1 MNKLSKITKEIVE
14 NIDNLNIHFDKVKP
28 KHITKFNKH
37 ISELYDKINYKIIK
51 SETIR
56 NLKNNNYCSVFSLF
70 EYLKNNNLI
79 DEFITNNIRYNGKN
93 YSFENIIKNKN
104 IKVCKL
110 WINIFGRNLL
120 RYIYSLKSIGKIP
133 ELYLKEL
140 NPIDEDILSE
150 FTPVDIFEFISNN
163 NLVTSKYVIEFS
175 VNNTKINL
183 NLKIISK
190 SQIDKNEFDK
200 CVKELF

>member
-1 MNKLSKITKEIVE
+1 MSIPYNLKNVNKYYLETFSNNLLDNIMNKLSKITKEIVE

-28 KHITKFNKH
+28 QHISKLNKHITS
-37 ISELYDKINYKIIK
+37 IYDKINY
-51 SETIR
+51 TILSSNTVR

-79 DEFITNNIRYNGKN
+79 NDFIKNNIEYNGKK

-120 RYIYSLKSIGKIP
+120 RYIYTLKSLGKIP
-133 ELYLKEL
+133 DLYLKEID
-140 NPIDEDILSE
+140 PIDEDILSE
-150 FTPVDIFEFISNN
+150 FTPVDIFEFIGNN
-163 NLVTSKYVIEFS
+163 NL
-175 VNNTKINL
+175 
-183 NLKIISK
+183 
-190 SQIDKNEFDK
+190 
-200 CVKELF
+200 